1 MNTRVST
8 SINTSINMKK
18 SSRLISLAF
27 VAVVLLFAASSGSAQ
42 QTTQQAAQPAPKP
55 KIKASSIQIL
65 MVESNEVKLPLPFQ
79 LALYENM
86 IEQVEQTKKFQ
97 HVYRDGDRAAADA
110 PDLVVLHSNVYGF
123 KQGSEEKRQVTT
135 VAGAT
140 QIKVHCEFY
149 DKSGKSFGD
158 QDVTGN
164 VRFLGGNLRATFDF
178 GKKVAQIVEA
188 SFD

>member
-1 MNTRVST
+1 MNINMSRNTR
-8 SINTSINMKK
+8 INVKK
-18 SSRLISLAF
+18 SGYLISLAF

-42 QTTQQAAQPAPKP
+42 QTTPPAPKP

-86 IEQVEQTKKFQ
+86 IEQVEKTKKFQ
-97 HVYRDGDRAAADA
+97 HVYRDGDHAAADA

-149 DKSGKSFGD
+149 DKSGKSYGD

-164 VRFLGGNLRATFDF
+164 VRFLGGNLRATYDF
-178 GKKVAQIVEA
+178 GKKVAEIVEA
-188 SFD
+188 SFE

>member
-1 MNTRVST
+1 MSMNMST
-8 SINTSINMKK
+8 TVKKTSC
-18 SSRLISLAF
+18 LISLAF
-27 VAVVLLFAASSGSAQ
+27 VAVVLLFATGNGSAQ
-42 QTTQQAAQPAPKP
+42 QTTQPAPKP

-65 MVESNEVKLPLPFQ
+65 MVESNEIKLPLPFQ

-86 IEQVEQTKKFQ
+86 IEQVEKTKKFQ
-97 HVYRDGDRAAADA
+97 HVYRDGDHAAADA

-164 VRFLGGNLRATFDF
+164 VRFLGGNLRATYDF
-178 GKKVAQIVEA
+178 GKKVAEIVEA
-188 SFD
+188 SFE